1 MNEEFT
7 KNESIIRFDDIFDV
21 FIKRWKMMFLIT
33 LAITLIATGI
43 NLFLITPKYK
53 ASEKIFVGKEDTK
66 DQNYNTNDV
75 QMYQKLIKTYAE
87 LMKTNDLVDRA
98 IKADNLNTTSD
109 KVLKNL
115 SVIPSTDTQIME
127 IQYMD
132 TDKVL
137 ARDVVNSVINE
148 FVKSSTMLIPN
159 GKVKVIESAKLPESP
174 ASPNKIMNIAIAFL
188 GGLIASV
195 GFSFLLKL
203 MDNTFKTKDQLEETL
218 GVPVIGVIPDDF
230 D

>member
-7 KNESIIRFDDIFDV
+7 KNESIIRFDDIYDV
-21 FIKRWKMMFLIT
+21 LIKRWKMILLIT
-33 LAITLIATGI
+33 LAITLIGTVI
-43 NLFLITPKYK
+43 NFFLITPKYK

-98 IKADNLNTTSD
+98 IKTDNLNTTSD

-115 SVIPSTDTQIME
+115 AVIPSTDTQIME
-127 IQYMD
+127 IQYID
-132 TDKVL
+132 TDKTL
-137 ARDVVNSVINE
+137 TRDVVNSVTNE
-148 FVKSSTMLIPN
+148 FIRSSTALIPN
-159 GKVKVIESAKLPESP
+159 GKVKVIESARLPESP
-174 ASPNKIMNIAIAFL
+174 ASPNKTMNAGIAFL
-188 GGLIASV
+188 GGLITSV
-195 GFSFLLKL
+195 GVSFLLKL